1 MSREPRAFFAID
13 LGTATTSV
21 ALIARLGGRW
31 RLLGSLAFPAG
42 VEPDQIAG
50 LLLSRIAR
58 ADALLAAELG
68 IGRSVGRHE
77 VAGGSSQIDALDTAV
92 APGASL
98 GPAADWPRI
107 VARSFPPRQLVV
119 LAAGE
124 RRRAQLDGALPGS
137 GWRTTSFSLER
148 DDPLRMMTAALD
160 ADASGVLIGSGAS
173 AGPDERRGVRL
184 IADMVGAVIERRPE
198 LAVVLIGGAS
208 EHVPALGA
216 ARRSAGRS
224 GALIALPEGVGN
236 EAADERLRGA
246 LARVAADSAD
256 ARLGI
261 VRATASLA
269 TVLDRR
275 LETIEI
281 GLTAGLR
288 AAAGRRPGHPAS
300 PRDERTAIVPEA
312 GLVTAD
318 PDVSLLDGIVA
329 WSTVAVDRPR
339 LRDRLRELW
348 LAPWAEAYGDGA
360 VLRLTAARG
369 ALGRLVAATPAF
381 AALPNPDLLL
391 VTGGAWAVAPPAAVS
406 LAILDL
412 VRRPGVTQLAHDHAR
427 LLGPIGTIEDEAE
440 RRVLLAELAEDLLA
454 PLATAVVPQGIQA
467 GRAVGRLILHAGA
480 TPVTRDLVGGH
491 VEVVELP
498 PGLTRTAELEFRDG
512 VVLGGRGRRFAL
524 EVGGGLGGLL
534 VDLRDVPLAI
544 PESPDR
550 RREALAGWQRATWS
564 ELGA

>member
-1 MSREPRAFFAID
+1 MTREPSAFFAID

-21 ALIARLGGRW
+21 SLVARLGGRW
-31 RLLGSLAFPAG
+31 RLLGSLAFPRG

-50 LLLSRIAR
+50 LLLSRIGR
-58 ADALLAAELG
+58 ADPALAAELG
-68 IGRSVGRHE
+68 IGRAADRDE
-77 VAGGSSQIDALDTAV
+77 ARAGDPSDANDLAV
-92 APGASL
+92 SPRQSL
-98 GPAADWPRI
+98 GSAAEWPRI
-107 VARSFPPRQLVV
+107 VSRTFPPRRLVV
-119 LAAGE
+119 LAAGD
-124 RRRAQLDGALPGS
+124 RRRAQLETTLSGS
-137 GWRTTSFSLER
+137 GWRTSSFSLER
-148 DDPLRMMTAALD
+148 DDPLQMVTAVLD
-160 ADASGVLIGSGAS
+160 ADVSGVLIASGAS

-184 IADMVGAVIERRPE
+184 IADLAGAVIERRPE

-208 EHVPALGA
+208 EHVPGLGA
-216 ARRSAGRS
+216 ARRAAGRS

-236 EAADERLRGA
+236 EGADERLRGA
-246 LARVAADSAD
+246 LARVAGDPAD

-261 VRATASLA
+261 VRSTVSLA

-288 AAAGRRPGHPAS
+288 TVAGRRPGHPAS

-312 GLVTAD
+312 ALVTAE
-318 PDVSLLDGIVA
+318 PDTAQLDGIVA

-339 LRDRLRELW
+339 LRDRLRELF

-381 AALPNPDLLL
+381 SDLPTPDLLL
-391 VTGGAWAVAPPAAVS
+391 VSGGAWAVAPPAAVA

-412 VRRPGVTQLAHDHAR
+412 LRRPGVTQLAYDHAR
-427 LLGPIGTIEDEAE
+427 LLGPIGTIEDEGE

-498 PGLTRTAELEFRDG
+498 PGITRTAELEFRDG

-534 VDLRDVPLAI
+534 VDLRDVPLRLPDA
-544 PESPDR
+544 PER
-550 RREALAGWQRATWS
+550 RRETLAVWQRATWN